1 MSKTVK
7 HYDMLI
13 EENNDPVYDSEE
25 MKEYMKKWDGQSFL
39 NAMELDL
46 TKAVLEVGVGTGRIA
61 INVVPYCRS
70 FTGIDF
76 STKTIERAKINLA
89 YENVILICDDFL
101 KYDFTSKYDV
111 VYSSLTFMHFKN
123 KKDTILKIYD
133 LINENGRFVLSIDKN
148 QSSTINNGNRIIEIY
163 PDDPLAIEKYI
174 INSGMKVIDKFETD
188 FAIIFVAMK

>member
-1 MSKTVK
+1 MIKTVK

-25 MKEYMKKWDGQSFL
+25 MKEYMKKWDGQRFL
-39 NAMELDL
+39 NAMKLDL
-46 TKAVLEVGVGTGRIA
+46 NKAVLEVGVGTGRIA
-61 INVVPYCRS
+61 TNVAPYCRV

-76 STKTIERAKINLA
+76 SKKTIERAKKNLA

-123 KKDTILKIYD
+123 KKDAILKIYD

-148 QSSTINNGNRIIEIY
+148 QSSTINIGNRIIGIY
-163 PDDPLAIEKYI
+163 PDDPITTEKYI

-188 FAIIFVAMK
+188 FAIIFVAIK